1 MAFRLAAISLR
12 QVLRLLLLR
21 CRSSRAKDLELLVLR
36 QEFDVLHRQVP
47 RPRFRPEE
55 RWVLTV
61 LQRLRPVRD
70 RLSTL
75 VTPDTI
81 RRWHRE
87 MVRAKW
93 HYRHRVVSR
102 GRIPDHVRLL
112 VWRLATENPTW
123 GYCRLRGE
131 LKKVGAEIS
140 TTSIRRIL
148 AGKRRPPAGR
158 ETWRQFMR
166 TQASSIIAC
175 DLFTVE
181 SVRLKTLHVLFFI
194 ELHTRKV
201 LIGGV
206 TDGAANAAWCA
217 QIARNLTEAREAHD
231 GPIRY
236 LVHDRDKRFCPV
248 FDEVFRAEGIEI
260 LRTPWRAP
268 KANAYAERFIRTVR
282 TECLDRVL
290 LLGERHLRSV
300 LKTYVEH
307 YNCERPHRGL
317 DLVAPEG
324 KNDVSPLTIDD
335 SVKRRDLLGGLIHE
349 YYRRA
354 A

>member
-1 MAFRLAAISLR
+1 MAFRLAAIGLR
-12 QVLRLLLLR
+12 QILRLLLLR
-21 CRSSRAKDLELLVLR
+21 CRPSRSKDVELLVLR
-36 QEFDVLHRQVP
+36 QELDVLNRQVP
-47 RPRFRPEE
+47 RARFRPEE

-87 MVRAKW
+87 LVRSKW

-112 VWRLATENPTW
+112 VWRLASENPTW

-131 LKKVGAEIS
+131 LKKVGAQIS

-148 AGKRRPPAGR
+148 AEKRRPPSNR

-194 ELHTRKV
+194 DLHTRKV

-236 LVHDRDKRFCPV
+236 LVHDRDKRFCPI

-268 KANAYAERFIRTVR
+268 KANAYAERFIRTAR
-282 TECLDRVL
+282 TECLDRVF
-290 LLGERHLRSV
+290 LLGERHLHSV
-300 LKTYVEH
+300 LETYVEH
-307 YNCERPHRGL
+307 YNRERPHRGL

-324 KNDVSPLTIDD
+324 TKDVSPLTIDD
-335 SVKRRDLLGGLIHE
+335 SVTRRDVLGGLIHE

>member
-36 QEFDVLHRQVP
+36 QELDVLHRQVP
-47 RPRFRPEE
+47 RPRFRPDE

-87 MVRAKW
+87 MVRSKW
-93 HYRHRVVSR
+93 LYRHRVVSR

-112 VWRLATENPTW
+112 VWRLASENPTW

-131 LKKVGAEIS
+131 LKKVGAQIS

-148 AGKRRPPAGR
+148 AEKRRPPSNR
-158 ETWRQFMR
+158 ETWPQFMR

-181 SVRLKTLHVLFFI
+181 SVRLKTLHVLFFRH
-194 ELHTRKV
+194 LHTRKALPHIRLDAYSRGTHARRSNRHFVDEAV
-201 LIGGV
+201 LTV
-206 TDGAANAAWCA
+206 TTVTWPHRCLTWTSSVRFATD
-217 QIARNLTEAREAHD
+217 AR
-231 GPIRY
+231 
-236 LVHDRDKRFCPV
+236 
-248 FDEVFRAEGIEI
+248 I
-260 LRTPWRAP
+260 LRQVLAADGGHMKRGDRTASPSYLPCSAASRWSTRHSVRRQITTCTAMGPGLPASTSAALPAAP
-268 KANAYAERFIRTVR
+268 VR
-282 TECLDRVL
+282 HPPDSSFLNQAKVL
-290 LLGERHLRSV
+290 VPLVCS
-300 LKTYVEH
+300 
-307 YNCERPHRGL
+307 PGL
-317 DLVAPEG
+317 
-324 KNDVSPLTIDD
+324 
-335 SVKRRDLLGGLIHE
+335 
-349 YYRRA
+349 
-354 A
+354 